1 MSDHAGWAFATRAI
15 HAGQA
20 PEPSTGAVVVPIHQ
34 TTTFAQEDVGVHK
47 GYEYSRSGNPTRQAL
62 EECLASLE
70 AGTWAASFASGLA
83 ATSVVALT
91 VLKAGDHVVA
101 MDDQYGG
108 TYRLFTRVFERF
120 GITFEFVDATQL
132 DLVRRALDRPTR
144 LVWLES
150 PTNPLLRVVDLA
162 ALAELAHAAG
172 ALVAVDNTFL
182 SPYFQRP
189 LELGADLVVH
199 SATKYLGGHSDAVHG
214 AVIGRDAELGG
225 QIAYHQNAVGAVPG
239 PFDCW
244 LILRGLKTLAVRMRQ
259 HEANARTIAEFL
271 SRHPAVERV
280 HYPGLPDHPQ
290 HAIAAKQMDGFGGM
304 LSFTVKGGLPA
315 ARTVARET
323 ELFTLAESLG
333 GVESLIELPAAMT
346 HASIPPEV
354 RRAIGIDDGLIR
366 ASVGIEDVDDLQAD
380 LERAIALSQDV

>member
-1 MSDHAGWAFATRAI
+1 MSDRGPWGFATRAI
-15 HAGQA
+15 HAGQ
-20 PEPSTGAVVVPIHQ
+20 EPDPATGAVVVPIHQ

-70 AGTWAASFASGLA
+70 GGAWGASFGSGLA

-120 GITFEFVDATQL
+120 GITFEFVDATNL
-132 DLVRRALDRPTR
+132 DLVRRALQRPTR
-144 LVWLES
+144 LIWLES

-162 ALAELAHAAG
+162 ALSDIAHAAG
-172 ALVAVDNTFL
+172 TLVAVDNTFM
-182 SPYFQRP
+182 SPFFQRP

-214 AVIGRDAELGG
+214 AVVGRDPELGQ
-225 QIAYHQNAVGAVPG
+225 QITFHQNAVGAVPG

-259 HEANARTIAEFL
+259 HEANARRIAEFL
-271 SRHPAVERV
+271 SGHPPVEKV
-280 HYPGLPDHPQ
+280 NYPGRPDHPQ
-290 HAIAAKQMDGFGGM
+290 HAIAARQMDGFGGM
-304 LSFTVKGGLPA
+304 LSFTVRGGLPA
-315 ARTVARET
+315 ARAVARST

-346 HASIPPEV
+346 HASIPAEV
-354 RRAIGIDDGLIR
+354 RQAIGIDDGLIR
-366 ASVGIEDVDDLQAD
+366 LSVGIEDAEDLVVD
-380 LERAIALSQDV
+380 LERAIARGQD

>member
-1 MSDHAGWAFATRAI
+1 MSADWGFATRAI
-15 HAGQA
+15 HAGQ
-20 PEPSTGAVVVPIHQ
+20 PPDPSTGAVVPPIHQ
-34 TTTFAQEDVGVHK
+34 TTTFAQEEVGVHK
-47 GYEYSRSGNPTRQAL
+47 GYEYSRSGNPTRHAL

-70 AGTWAASFASGLA
+70 KGAWAASFASGLA

-91 VLKAGDHVVA
+91 VLRAGDRVVA

-108 TYRLFTRVFERF
+108 TYRLFTQVFERF
-120 GITFEFVDATQL
+120 GVTFEFVDATKL
-132 DLVRRALDRPTR
+132 DLVRRALERPTR

-162 ALAELAHAAG
+162 ALAEIAHSAS
-172 ALVAVDNTFL
+172 ALVAVDNTFM

-199 SATKYLGGHSDAVHG
+199 SATKYLGGHSDAVQG
-214 AVIGRDAELGG
+214 AVIGRDPELGRR
-225 QIAYHQNAVGAVPG
+225 IAYHQNAVGAVPG

-244 LILRGLKTLAVRMRQ
+244 LVLRGLKTLAVRMRQ
-259 HEANARTIAEFL
+259 HETNARTLAEFL
-271 SRHPAVERV
+271 AAHPIVERV
-280 HYPGLPDHPQ
+280 HYPGLPTHPQ
-290 HAIAAKQMDGFGGM
+290 HALAVRQMDGFGGM
-304 LSFTVKGGLPA
+304 LSFTVRGGLPA
-315 ARTVARET
+315 AKTIARTT

-346 HASIPPEV
+346 HASIPAEI

-366 ASVGIEDVDDLQAD
+366 VSVGIEDVSDLQQD
-380 LERAIALSQDV
+380 LARALAISQD